1 MGREI
6 FMKLENSL
14 IGEKTIAFSIAQ
26 EILTTSVNIPTIPAN
41 TKKILAIV
49 RQPNDQ
55 IDIPLLVKLVESDPG
70 LFTRILQLANSPFYT
85 EVEKIVSLRSAI
97 TRIGLIEIVSSVCL
111 HFFQKMLPRFPDIK
125 GFSYDDFWSYSFA
138 CAVANRRLGH
148 PNLEMGVLPG
158 ELYMTGMLHGMGKLL
173 LAIHFPNE
181 FSKCLQKAQDFK
193 CPLYQVEKDL
203 FGTTDALVASN
214 VLKTWHLP
222 PSICEGVAFHQM
234 PQMAPPEHLIVAG
247 LTQFAY
253 TIAGLSGLGRNGDGR
268 NLDLAST
275 YFGQL
280 PKLKISKPDVQK
292 KLVREILDSLGES
305 GESITPGANGASTRQ
320 NGIKKSE
327 NRYGNN
333 PGQTE
338 PAKKGMFGWVKS
350 LWTGN

>member
-1 MGREI
+1 
-6 FMKLENSL
+6 MKLENSL

-41 TKKILAIV
+41 TQKIMTIV

-85 EVEKIVSLRSAI
+85 GVEKIVSLRAAI
-97 TRIGLIEIVSSVCL
+97 TRIGLIEIASSVCL
-111 HFFQKMLPRFPDIK
+111 YFCQKMLPRFPDIK

-181 FSKCLQKAQDFK
+181 FSHCLKKAQDFK
-193 CPLYQVEKDL
+193 CPLYQVEKDV

-234 PQMAPPEHLIVAG
+234 PQLAPPEHLIIAG

-253 TIAGLSGLGRNGDGR
+253 SIAGMSKLGCNGDGIDQ
-268 NLDLAST
+268 DLAST
-275 YFGQL
+275 YLGQL
-280 PKLKISKPDVQK
+280 PNLKISKPDVQE

-305 GESITPGANGASTRQ
+305 NESITPVTKGDITQ
-320 NGIKKSE
+320 ENGIKKSE
-327 NRYGNN
+327 NIYSENN

-338 PAKKGMFGWVKS
+338 PAKKGVFGWVKS

>member
-1 MGREI
+1 
-6 FMKLENSL
+6 MKLENSL

-41 TKKILAIV
+41 AKKILAIV
-49 RQPNDQ
+49 RQSNDQ

-70 LFTRILQLANSPFYT
+70 LFTRILQLANSPLYT
-85 EVEKIVSLRSAI
+85 EVEKIVSLRAAI
-97 TRIGLIEIVSSVCL
+97 TRIGLVEIVSSVCL
-111 HFFQKMLPRFPDIK
+111 YFFQKMLPRFPDIK

-148 PNLEMGVLPG
+148 PNLGMGVLPG

-173 LAIHFPNE
+173 LAIHFPSE
-181 FSKCLQKAQDFK
+181 FSKCLKKAHDFK
-193 CPLYQVEKDL
+193 CPLYQVEKDV

-222 PSICEGVAFHQM
+222 PSVCEGVAFHQM
-234 PQMAPPEHLIVAG
+234 PQLAPPEHLIIAG

-253 TIAGLSGLGRNGDGR
+253 SIAGVSGLGCNGDGIDQ
-268 NLDLAST
+268 DLAST

-280 PKLKISKPDVQK
+280 PKLKISKPEVQE
-292 KLVREILDSLGES
+292 KLVREILDSLGDNSES
-305 GESITPGANGASTRQ
+305 FTPVTKGYTTRQ
-320 NGIKKSE
+320 KEIKKAG
-327 NRYGNN
+327 NIYGNT